1 MSVRKYVKSFV
12 SFSLGT
18 WIRAILS
25 FFTTPIITY
34 LINPDEFGKS
44 AMYVTAFGI
53 ANMIVLLGTDQTFV
67 RFFYDYEEQK
77 RNRLLWSCL
86 FPSLVIATLLSVAL
100 LVLSDRVGLVLYGKA
115 YPHINLF
122 FVLNLYLA
130 LFQRYNHLIVRMLK
144 KGTLYSMIDVVAA
157 ASATV
162 STILFALTISRT
174 FYSII
179 LGNLVGTFFALL
191 VGISQG
197 REYWKPIKPTRA
209 ELREVLRFGLPLVPA
224 SLMFWLFTSM
234 DRIILRQYST
244 FEQIGLYAAAFKVV
258 SVINLIQ
265 TGFTTFWTPTAYERS
280 SKNLSD
286 SQFFV
291 RANDMVS
298 FVMFLAAFLLLAF
311 KDVVFLLLARPYRAS
326 SMIFP
331 FLLFSPIMYSVSE
344 TTVVWINF
352 KKKTYWHIVITAVSA
367 LVNYIGNALLVP
379 VYAARGA
386 AISTGVSYIV
396 FFWMRTIISIGLCPE
411 AGYKLKKMICATALM
426 TFAALVGTFQ
436 NSPLVNVL
444 IGLSGIPITI
454 VIYKESFLALKD
466 EISVMLRSKSHT

>member
-44 AMYVTAFGI
+44 AMYATAFGI

-162 STILFALTISRT
+162 STILFALIISRT

-179 LGNLVGTFFALL
+179 LETLL
-191 VGISQG
+191 VHFSL
-197 REYWKPIKPTRA
+197 YW
-209 ELREVLRFGLPLVPA
+209 
-224 SLMFWLFTSM
+224 
-234 DRIILRQYST
+234 
-244 FEQIGLYAAAFKVV
+244 
-258 SVINLIQ
+258 
-265 TGFTTFWTPTAYERS
+265 
-280 SKNLSD
+280 
-286 SQFFV
+286 
-291 RANDMVS
+291 
-298 FVMFLAAFLLLAF
+298 
-311 KDVVFLLLARPYRAS
+311 
-326 SMIFP
+326 
-331 FLLFSPIMYSVSE
+331 
-344 TTVVWINF
+344 
-352 KKKTYWHIVITAVSA
+352 
-367 LVNYIGNALLVP
+367 
-379 VYAARGA
+379 
-386 AISTGVSYIV
+386 
-396 FFWMRTIISIGLCPE
+396 
-411 AGYKLKKMICATALM
+411 
-426 TFAALVGTFQ
+426 
-436 NSPLVNVL
+436 
-444 IGLSGIPITI
+444 
-454 VIYKESFLALKD
+454 
-466 EISVMLRSKSHT
+466 